1 VLRPI
6 NTMMFVASATA
17 VWPAASLCHCVQ
29 WTILRSTLMTEKIY
43 YRDSYQ
49 RSFSAVV
56 KAKQDDFE
64 GAMVQLDQTCFYPT
78 SGGQP
83 CDRGQLAGFEVLVVE
98 EEGGA
103 VLHLLQGNRVEV
115 GQAVEGEIDWSL
127 RFDHMQQHTGQHLL
141 SQAFTRVLEAETVS
155 FHLGRESA
163 TIDLARDDLT
173 SEDICRV
180 EDLANRVIFESRPIE
195 IRFVD
200 SQEQHDLPLRKLSER
215 EGMIRVIEIADFD
228 FSACGGT
235 HCRSTGE
242 VGLIKIRKWERAKK
256 RARVEFYCGWR
267 ALRDYRWKNHSLSR
281 LSQLYSKTDRE
292 VVEAAQEHLEREDSQ
307 RKEIS
312 ELRDSLLS
320 YEAEELLAGS
330 QVREG
335 VQVVCEIL
343 QQRDP
348 GVVQDLMRRIVRGGE
363 KRIVLLG
370 LKSDAPFLCFGCS
383 SDLPYNMGE
392 WIREAAPLIDG
403 RGGGNPNQAQAK
415 GSRPEGLSDALGRA
429 LELI

>member
-1 VLRPI
+1 
-6 NTMMFVASATA
+6 
-17 VWPAASLCHCVQ
+17 
-29 WTILRSTLMTEKIY
+29 MTEKIY
-43 YRDSYQ
+43 YRDTYR
-49 RSFSAVV
+49 RSFSALV
-56 KAKQDDFE
+56 KAKRNDSE
-64 GAMVQLDQTCFYPT
+64 GAVVQLDQTCFYPT

-83 CDRGQLAGFEVLVVE
+83 CDRGRLAGFEVLSVKE
-98 EEGGA
+98 ETGA
-103 VLHLLQGNRVEV
+103 VLHLLKGNRVEV
-115 GQAVEGEIDWSL
+115 GQVVEGEIDWSL

-141 SQAFTRVLEAETVS
+141 SQAFIKVLEAETVS

-163 TIDLARDDLT
+163 TIDLARDELT
-173 SEDICRV
+173 PGDIYRV
-180 EDLANRVIFESRPIE
+180 EDLTNRVIFENRPIE
-195 IRFVD
+195 VHFVD

-215 EGMIRVIEIADFD
+215 EGMIRVIEISDFD
-228 FSACGGT
+228 LSPCGGT

-242 VGLIKIRKWERAKK
+242 VGLIKIRKWERVKK

-267 ALRDYRWKNHSLSR
+267 ALRDYRWKNRAIYRLSR
-281 LSQLYSKTDRE
+281 LYSKMDRE
-292 VVEAAQEHLEREDSQ
+292 VVEAAQEHLEREESQ

-312 ELRDSLLS
+312 ALQDSLLS
-320 YEAEELLAGS
+320 YEAEELLASS
-330 QVREG
+330 QIRDG

-343 QQRDP
+343 QERDP
-348 GVVQDLMRRIVRGGE
+348 GAVQDLMRRIVRGGE
-363 KRIVLLG
+363 KRIALLG

-383 SDLPYNMGE
+383 LDLSYNMGE